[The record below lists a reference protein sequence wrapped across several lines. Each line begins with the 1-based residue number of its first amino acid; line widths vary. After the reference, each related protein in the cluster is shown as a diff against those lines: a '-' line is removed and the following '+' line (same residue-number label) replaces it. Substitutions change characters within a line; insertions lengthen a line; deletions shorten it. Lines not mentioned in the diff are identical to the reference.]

1 MTIVRSLCAALAV
14 AVSATPVLGAQQL
27 RAAADSTTP
36 AAHASAVHAS
46 LFTRR
51 ELWIGAAFAG
61 ATAAMFATDRSSAV
75 EMQEPEFQGDRG
87 FRHLAAFGRFMGGEG
102 FIIGTA
108 ALYGVGRLAHLPRAA
123 AIGLHTGEAILVA
136 GVTTLALKTLAGRE
150 RPSFA
155 GVHDPADFGIGRGY
169 RERDASFPSG
179 HTTVAFAAASAI
191 TAETSH
197 YWPHSVWYVAPIMYG
212 TATLVGVSR
221 VYNNNHWSSD
231 VMMGAAIGTLSGL
244 TVVRWNRLHP
254 GNRFD
259 RIFLPSSVV
268 PVRGGVAMAWRETW

>member
-1 MTIVRSLCAALAV
+1 MIRCIRAMVAAAALV
-14 AVSATPVLGAQQL
+14 TPALAAQQQSVPS
-27 RAAADSTTP
+27 AGGAST
-36 AAHASAVHAS
+36 VHSS
-46 LFTRR
+46 LFTKRD
-51 ELWIGAAFAG
+51 LWLGAAFVG

-75 EMQEPEFQGDRG
+75 EMQEPEFQTNRTY
-87 FRHLAAFGRFMGGEG
+87 RHAATIGRFMGGSG

-123 AIGLHTGEAILVA
+123 EIGLHTGEAIVLA
-136 GVTTLALKTLAGRE
+136 GAATLALKTLAGRE

-155 GVHDPADFGIGRGY
+155 GVHDPADFGLGRGY

-179 HTTVAFAAASAI
+179 HTTVAFAAASAL

-197 YWPHSVWYVAPIMYG
+197 WWPHSTWYVAPLAYG
-212 TATLVGVSR
+212 TATLVGISR
-221 VYNNNHWSSD
+221 VYNDAHWSSD

-254 GNRFD
+254 GNKLD
-259 RIFLPSSVV
+259 RIFLPSSLM
-268 PVRGGVAMAWRETW
+268 PVRGGVVVGWKF